1 MKFLKKM
8 ASFALCCAFVG
19 GAVFGFSGCGQNEL
33 KTEGPAAS
41 DVVIGNGGLSV
52 QKGDYLYFVNGY
64 LEQDDIEKATK
75 EKDIVHSAIYRVK
88 LSNGKVVEDEENS
101 DSETKEFKLKNV
113 NKVVSKVAGFEYSDL
128 YIFGDYLYF
137 STPNTR
143 APTRGEETTDNSGN
157 LLDHIDFYRV
167 KLDGTKEQRIY
178 SCDSINSK
186 TKMAMYV
193 VGDKFYQVVKDDE
206 KLVLTVDN
214 GNVVNKVIS
223 EKAKSVAFPLYK
235 NDASFNLNKFV
246 VYVEDIK
253 EDEDDEDSSV
263 VGSNMI
269 SYDLSSGEKST
280 ILGGKDETIELFGT
294 SGDCLFYT
302 HKNSASAGA
311 YIYCKYLKSDKS
323 FSAAVKL
330 SDMVYNSTITA
341 FAPAS
346 SDFQGSI
353 IFYDGTNTYFRQVSM
368 NASKPYDI
376 SKDVLI
382 ANSNLLGNLV
392 TIKGNKIY
400 YNDSGL
406 NSIVFTKANA
416 ETQTEINVDTPV
428 TSNVANY
435 DVNGSAVFYLVER
448 NDHAYLYYTN
458 STLSD
463 ATDKDVDYHHFVG
476 KLIDGDETIKEE
488 D

>member
-1 MKFLKKM
+1 
-8 ASFALCCAFVG
+8 
-19 GAVFGFSGCGQNEL
+19 
-33 KTEGPAAS
+33 
-41 DVVIGNGGLSV
+41 
-52 QKGDYLYFVNGY
+52 
-64 LEQDDIEKATK
+64 
-75 EKDIVHSAIYRVK
+75 
-88 LSNGKVVEDEENS
+88 
-101 DSETKEFKLKNV
+101 
-113 NKVVSKVAGFEYSDL
+113 
-128 YIFGDYLYF
+128 
-137 STPNTR
+137 
-143 APTRGEETTDNSGN
+143 
-157 LLDHIDFYRV
+157 
-167 KLDGTKEQRIY
+167 
-178 SCDSINSK
+178 
-186 TKMAMYV
+186 MYV